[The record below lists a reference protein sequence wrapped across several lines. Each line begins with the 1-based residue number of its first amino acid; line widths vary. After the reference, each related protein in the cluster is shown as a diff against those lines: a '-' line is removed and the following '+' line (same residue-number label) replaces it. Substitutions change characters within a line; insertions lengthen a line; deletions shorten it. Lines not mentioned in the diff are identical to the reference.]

1 MTNQRVV
8 MVNQIDNTRG
18 GVQRVFVVNNGQ
30 QGDMPQASAENAGR
44 IVQYV
49 GQTDAN
55 FTRGYFYDC
64 VASTTASSA
73 TATQS
78 VGSGLT
84 NISVDKDTLEAFT
97 GWTTDNTLQ
106 IFYMISDWS
115 VDPASLGITFSG
127 TPSDGDA
134 ITVNYTA
141 ATTSYAWTRIDVQP

>member
-1 MTNQRVV
+1 MTDQRVV
-8 MVNQIDNTRG
+8 VVNQIDNTHG
-18 GVQRVFVVNNGQ
+18 GTQRVFVVNNGQ
-30 QGDMPQASAENAGR
+30 QSTIPQASSENAGN

-73 TATQS
+73 SASQT

-84 NISVDKDTLEAFT
+84 DIAVDVDTLESFT
-97 GWTTDNTLQ
+97 GWTTDNSLQ